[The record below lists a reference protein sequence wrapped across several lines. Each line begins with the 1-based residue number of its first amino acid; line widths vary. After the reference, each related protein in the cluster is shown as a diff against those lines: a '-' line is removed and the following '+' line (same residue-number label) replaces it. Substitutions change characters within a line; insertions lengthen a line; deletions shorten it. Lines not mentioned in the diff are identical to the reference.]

1 MIKYNV
7 IPVFI
12 LYYHRSNAG
21 AWTDDEAYKIYREKL
36 STLRDLYMGQLGHLR
51 HVLQEKR
58 REFLLQWHSE
68 GGAKPQGKRLSLLS
82 LGTFS

>member
-1 MIKYNV
+1 M
-7 IPVFI
+7 P
-12 LYYHRSNAG
+12 YHCSDAG
-21 AWTDDEAYKIYREKL
+21 AWTDDEAYKIYRDKL

-68 GGAKPQGKRLSLLS
+68 GGAKPQGKS
-82 LGTFS
+82 